1 MKRLSIMDSI
11 ASLLISEPR
20 WKSALQK
27 TGLLAGFFIP
37 LLLSA
42 EALATTFGPIP
53 VVQQAEHSQ
62 YFAKGTVVGAPWV
75 EMEPRENRPYTYWRV
90 RVQDQ
95 QIGEPLGETIVIRQ
109 PGGEIGDMGYNVAGA
124 ANFRAGEEVFVALR
138 STDQA
143 ADVKEVVGLSSG
155 KYRIEKG
162 PNGELVVINGLG
174 LPVTGGDGK
183 WLSPEAFRK
192 LLQRVAKNESTDADK
207 NVFVNRTPTSQH
219 AQTEMEQKRE
229 AEAAKILAASR
240 PDSGNTQGGAS
251 GNPAAKNGANAENEI
266 QKRAPSSEE
275 QGTGSPVGVWVLA
288 ALLLLALAGTMVL
301 ILRK

>member
-20 WKSALQK
+20 WRSALQK
-27 TGLLAGFFIP
+27 TGLLAGFFI
-37 LLLSA
+37 LLFVCA
-42 EALATTFGPIP
+42 AAHATTFGPIP

-95 QIGEPLGETIVIRQ
+95 QIGEPLGETVVIRQ

-183 WLSPEAFRK
+183 WLSPEEFRK

-240 PDSGNTQGGAS
+240 PDSGNTQGGAG

>member
-11 ASLLISEPR
+11 ASLLISNPR
-20 WKSALQK
+20 WNSALQK

-37 LLLSA
+37 LLVTV

-62 YFAKGTVVGAPWV
+62 YFAKGTIVGAPWV
-75 EMEPRENRPYTYWRV
+75 EMEPRERRPYTYWRV
-90 RVQDQ
+90 RVADQ
-95 QIGEPLGETIVIRQ
+95 QIGEPLGETVVIRQ

-124 ANFRAGEEVFVALR
+124 ASFREGEEVFVALR

-143 ADVKEVVGLSSG
+143 NDVKEVVGLSSG
-155 KYRIEKG
+155 KYRVERG
-162 PNGELVVINGLG
+162 PSGEPVVINGLG
-174 LPVTGGDGK
+174 LPVTGSDGK
-183 WLSPEAFRK
+183 WLSPEEFRK
-192 LLQRVAKNESTDADK
+192 LLLRVAKNESTDADRS
-207 NVFVNRTPTSQH
+207 VFVNRNPTSQH

-229 AEAAKILAASR
+229 SEAAKFLASAR
-240 PDSGNTQGGAS
+240 TDSNTGAGAG
-251 GNPAAKNGANAENEI
+251 GNPDAKKVANAENEI

-275 QGTGSPVGVWVLA
+275 QSTGSPTGVWVLA
-288 ALLLLALAGTMVL
+288 AFLLLALAGTMVL